1 MRGAALRRRGRRRR
15 LPTRRKRQNKIP
27 SNLGRGVWEPHGP
40 LFVCRGHEKRRI
52 RTCFPVR
59 HRRYNV
65 FVVKRTCTAA
75 PRFLRHETGMMP
87 VASPTKIC
95 KSRYFSTEAGA
106 LQKDLQGKGDAHEQ
120 YSASLHLAFH
130 CIDAFHGILRYAQVK
145 AKPPCSWRYIGGL
158 GFMRLY
164 SA

>member
-1 MRGAALRRRGRRRR
+1 MGASRPAFCLPWERKTPHRGLLSLCG
-15 LPTRRKRQNKIP
+15 I
-27 SNLGRGVWEPHGP
+27 G
-40 LFVCRGHEKRRI
+40 
-52 RTCFPVR
+52 
-59 HRRYNV
+59 YNV

-120 YSASLHLAFH
+120 YRASLHPAFH

-158 GFMRLY
+158 CFIRLIPHK
-164 SA
+164 AGQP